1 MRMLIDR
8 VERAFEGAS
17 FGSVG
22 PYEKLTGRVFAEADP
37 IQPLNAPVVNLDRAP
52 RNASGRVE
60 YWFDFCLLR
69 PADLRK
75 GNRRLFYDILNRGGK
90 IALIDF
96 NSAPR
101 ANNPTTAADAGN
113 GYLMRRG
120 YSILWS
126 AWQGDVVAG
135 EDRMLAGFPV
145 PTEGGAP
152 IVGVNRDE
160 FVFDVVASPIRATL
174 SYPANSLDQR
184 QATLTVRGRE
194 AEARVAVA
202 ADRWRYVAPN
212 QIEITPP
219 AGCDAGAI
227 YEFIYP
233 ARDPI
238 VMGLGLVGIRDLIA
252 FMRHEAAD
260 EKGTPNPINLDGRPA
275 ADCVLTYGRSQS
287 GRLLRDFLWQGFN
300 QDLQGRRVFDGMYI
314 AAAGSRKS
322 MINAAFGQPPRFQ
335 RQHEDH
341 AFPGDQFPFTY
352 ATITDPV
359 SGKTDGIL
367 ARAVA
372 TGTCPK
378 IFHTDSSAEFWQGR
392 ASMVAT
398 DGRGTDVE
406 IPDQVRLFLFSST
419 QHAGP
424 DPATAGA
431 FSQYPLNPVSYSPA
445 HRALLVALD
454 EWVSKES
461 APPASRFPRVSDGT
475 LVAAKSGFPKIP
487 GVRYLGL
494 LNELSEMDYSVQP
507 PQPIPGRQY
516 LVMVPKVDEDGNEV
530 AGVRLPEIAAP
541 RGTHTGW
548 NLRRTGFAEDEL
560 ANIFGSR
567 FPFAA
572 TKREREAAGDPRW
585 SLAERYP
592 TAGAYLDAVAR
603 SAADLRTAKLLLD
616 EDVERYLDRAKRSDA
631 V

>member
-1 MRMLIDR
+1 MRLVIDR
-8 VERAFEGAS
+8 VERAFEGLS
-17 FGSVG
+17 FADVG

-37 IQPLNAPVVNLDRAP
+37 AHRLNAPVVNLDRAP
-52 RNASGRVE
+52 RNAAGRVE

-75 GNRRLFYDILNRGGK
+75 GNRRLLYDVINRGGK
-90 IALIDF
+90 IALNDF

-126 AWQGDVVAG
+126 AWQGEVVAG
-135 EDRMLAGFPV
+135 EERMLAGFPV
-145 PTEGGAP
+145 ASDHGAP
-152 IVGVNRDE
+152 IVGINRDE
-160 FVFDVVASPIRATL
+160 FLFEAAAGAMRATL

-184 QATLTVRGRE
+184 EATLTVRQRE
-194 AEARVAVA
+194 ADARVAVA
-202 ADRWRYVAPN
+202 ADRWRYVTAN
-212 QIEITPP
+212 QIEITPSP
-219 AGCDAGAI
+219 GFDAGAI

-238 VMGLGLVGIRDLIA
+238 VMGLGLVEIRDLIA

-260 EKGTPNPINLDGRPA
+260 EQGTPNPINLDGRPA
-275 ADCVLTYGRSQS
+275 ADYALVYGRSQS

-322 MINAAFGQPPRFQ
+322 FINAAFGQAPRFQ

-341 AFPGDQFPFTY
+341 SFPGDQFPFSY
-352 ATITDPV
+352 ATLTDPV

-367 ARAVA
+367 ARALA
-372 TGTCPK
+372 TNTCPK
-378 IFHTDSSAEFWQGR
+378 IFHTDSSSEFWQGR
-392 ASMVAT
+392 ASMVVT
-398 DGRGTDVE
+398 DGRGADVAL
-406 IPDQVRLFLFSST
+406 PDEVRLFLFSST

-424 DPATAGA
+424 DPATAG
-431 FSQYPLNPVSYSPA
+431 SLCQYPLNPTSYSPA

-454 EWVSKES
+454 EWVSKEV
-461 APPASRFPRVSDGT
+461 APPASRFPRVGDGT
-475 LVAAKSGFPKIP
+475 LMEAKAGFPKIP
-487 GVRYLGL
+487 GLRYEGL
-494 LNELSEMDYSVQP
+494 INELSEMDYSAQP
-507 PQPIPGRQY
+507 PRPIPGRRY
-516 LVMVPKVDEDGNEV
+516 LVMVPKVDRDGNEI
-530 AGVRLPEIAAP
+530 AGIRLPDLAAP

-548 NLRRTGFAEDEL
+548 NLRRAGFAEGEL
-560 ANIFGSR
+560 ANIFGSY

-572 TKREREAAGDPRW
+572 TKAEREAAADPRP

-592 TAGAYLDAVAR
+592 TDRDYLEAVAR
-603 SAADLRTAKLLLD
+603 AASDLQNARLLLA
-616 EDVERYLDRAKRSDA
+616 EDVERYLERAKRPGSA
-631 V
+631 